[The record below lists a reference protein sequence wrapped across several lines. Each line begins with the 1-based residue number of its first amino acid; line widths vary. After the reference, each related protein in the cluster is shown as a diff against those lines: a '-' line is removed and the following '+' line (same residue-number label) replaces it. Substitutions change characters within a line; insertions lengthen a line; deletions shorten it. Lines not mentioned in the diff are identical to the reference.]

1 MDQFEENWKRFVG
14 IIIIAYSKAI
24 PFQTKELKQILED
37 LGGDYDG
44 KLDST

>member
-1 MDQFEENWKRFVG
+1 LKENWKRFVG
-14 IIIIAYSKAI
+14 VIIAYSKAI